1 MTVFRI
7 DGRALHYRDEGPS
20 DAPALV
26 FSNSLGTDFR
36 TWDPMIAHLP
46 EGFRILRYDTAGHG
60 LSDLAGVRSI
70 EDHAR
75 DLSALMGHAGIDR
88 ATVIGL
94 SVGGLIAQALCKA
107 APAKVTGVI
116 FCDTAHRIGTDAIW
130 NDRIA
135 MIERDGMEAVVDAT
149 MERWFTTA
157 FRSGDASYP
166 MWRNMLLRTLV
177 AGYCDLARAI
187 RDADFTADCAALD
200 IDALCI
206 CGADDGATP
215 PALMR
220 DFAARLPRARYVEL
234 TECGHIPC
242 VEQPARLAQEIADFA
257 NRA

>member
-7 DGRALHYRDEGPS
+7 EDRALHYRDEGPK

-26 FSNSLGTDFR
+26 FSNSLGTDLR

-75 DLSALMGHAGIDR
+75 DLSALMDHVGIGR

-94 SVGGLIAQALCKA
+94 SVGGLIAQGLCKA
-107 APAKVTGVI
+107 SPEKVAGVV
-116 FCDTAHRIGTDAIW
+116 FCDTAHRIGTDAVW

-135 MIERDGMEAVVDAT
+135 TIERDGMEAVADAT
-149 MERWFTTA
+149 MERWFTPA
-157 FRSGDASYP
+157 FRSGDTSYP
-166 MWRNMLLRTLV
+166 MWRAMLVRTPV
-177 AGYCDLARAI
+177 AGYCDLGRAI
-187 RDADFTADCAALD
+187 RDADFTADCAGLD

-206 CGADDGATP
+206 CGAEDGATP

-220 DFAARLPRARYVEL
+220 DFTARLPRARYVEL
-234 TECGHIPC
+234 PECGHIPC
-242 VEQPARLAQEIADFA
+242 VEQPGRLAREIAEFA